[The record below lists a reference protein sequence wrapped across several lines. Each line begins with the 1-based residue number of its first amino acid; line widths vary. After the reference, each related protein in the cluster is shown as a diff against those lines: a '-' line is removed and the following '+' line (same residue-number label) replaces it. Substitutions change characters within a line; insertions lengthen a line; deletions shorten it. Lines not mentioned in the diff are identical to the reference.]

1 MKVLVTGA
9 SGFVGRG
16 LVPYLAGHG
25 FGGVATGRQAPAN
38 LPTGWMGCTRADV
51 LARTAGGEGIDAVV
65 HLEVRQHVP
74 RPTPDD
80 AAEFERV
87 NVGNTQEWLDWA
99 GRAGVRRFV
108 FVSSIKAVSP
118 ALGTRPDG
126 LLADA
131 QEPYGSSKAAAE
143 QAVRDWA
150 SASAERAAVILR
162 VAPVYGPG
170 NEANLAAFARQVVR
184 GRPCLVGDGATVKS
198 IVSRTNLAAA
208 ILFAA
213 TNARPGCDVFNVS
226 DPETLSMATVAGLI
240 SRLAGA
246 PPPRAIPAAMASLIA
261 RAGDLLEMLTGR
273 PFPLTTPRLRAIRE
287 TTVFPC
293 DKLMAAGF
301 AHPQTTEQGLAEMVE
316 SLRTPGHPAVG

>member
-1 MKVLVTGA
+1 MTMRLLVTGA

-16 LVPYLAGHG
+16 LLPYLAGHG
-25 FGGVATGRQAPAN
+25 IGGVATGRHAPAN
-38 LPTGWMGCTRADV
+38 LPAGWMGCTRADV
-51 LARTAGGEGIDAVV
+51 LARTAGGEQIDAVV
-65 HLEVRQHVP
+65 HLEVRHHVP

-80 AAEFERV
+80 AADFERV
-87 NVGNTQEWLDWA
+87 NVGNTQEWLEWA

-118 ALGTRPDG
+118 ALGSRHDG

-162 VAPVYGPG
+162 AAPVYGPG
-170 NEANLAAFARQVVR
+170 NKANLAAFARQVMQ
-184 GRPCLVGDGATVKS
+184 GRMCLVGDGGTLKA

-208 ILFAA
+208 IMFTA
-213 TNARPGCDVFNVS
+213 TNARPGCDGYNVS
-226 DPETLSMATVAGLI
+226 DPAILSLAEIAGLI

-246 PPPRAIPAAMASLIA
+246 PPPRAIPAALATVIA
-261 RAGDLLEMLTGR
+261 RVGDAVETLTGWL
-273 PFPLTTPRLRAIRE
+273 PPLTTPRLRAIRE
-287 TTVFPC
+287 MTVFPC
-293 DKLMAAGF
+293 GKLVAAGF
-301 AHPQTTEQGLAEMVE
+301 SHPQTTEQGLAEMVE
-316 SLRTPGHPAVG
+316 SLRDPGRPV